1 MQITIN
7 QTEIEIAILA
17 HMRKLININEGA
29 SVTIEMKATRGS
41 EGFSAIVD
49 IADGTGEQAH
59 IQEAE
64 KVRVTKAKEAKF
76 EEADR
81 FLKETVKNAKIVDD
95 LPEES
100 EPEETATKPEPE
112 AEETTES
119 DSNTVAPVKKKNI
132 FAAKLK
138 T

>member
-49 IADGTGEQAH
+49 IADGAGEQAH

-64 KVRVTKAKEAKF
+64 KVRVIKAKEEKF
-76 EEADR
+76 EEESR
-81 FLKETVKNAKIVDD
+81 FLKETIKDAKIVDE
-95 LPEES
+95 LPEDLEPEEEAIEPEPEAIES
-100 EPEETATKPEPE
+100 EPEAP
-112 AEETTES
+112 
-119 DSNTVAPVKKKNI
+119 APVKKKNI

-138 T
+138 S

>member
-49 IADGTGEQAH
+49 IADGAGEQAH

-64 KVRVTKAKEAKF
+64 KVRVTKAKEEKF
-76 EEADR
+76 EEESR
-81 FLKETVKNAKIVDD
+81 FLKETIKDAKIVDE
-95 LPEES
+95 LPEDP
-100 EPEETATKPEPE
+100 EPEEEAIEPEPE
-112 AEETTES
+112 AVES
-119 DSNTVAPVKKKNI
+119 ESEAHAPVKKKNI

-138 T
+138 S

>member
-49 IADGTGEQAH
+49 IADGNGEQAH

-64 KVRVTKAKEAKF
+64 KARVVKAKEAKF
-76 EEADR
+76 EEEGR
-81 FLKETVKNAKIVDD
+81 FLKETVKNAKVVDE
-95 LPEES
+95 LPEDP
-100 EPEETATKPEPE
+100 EPEEEATTEPEPE
-112 AEETTES
+112 AVES
-119 DSNTVAPVKKKNI
+119 ESEAPAPVKKKNI

-138 T
+138 S